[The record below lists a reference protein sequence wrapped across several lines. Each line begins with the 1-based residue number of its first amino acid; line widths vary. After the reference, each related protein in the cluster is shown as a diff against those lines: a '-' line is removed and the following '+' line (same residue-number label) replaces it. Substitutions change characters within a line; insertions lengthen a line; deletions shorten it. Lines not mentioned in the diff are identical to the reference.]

1 MGMVLRENKKQF
13 IAVETMIIITIIIIL
28 TVCKES
34 DFVSEE
40 NQALLTQVII
50 CPVGVIIIMDLF
62 IQWWMKYRWR
72 STHLQSTVQCY
83 WKKLYFHSTGKNGFR
98 ISFSTSTWKEQHTL
112 PQLFLRKKSAEF
124 KVHARPL
131 HLQGSCLLQL
141 YIFYVRKEL
150 GKHT

>member
-1 MGMVLRENKKQF
+1 MVLRENKKQF

-62 IQWWMKYRWR
+62 IQ
-72 STHLQSTVQCY
+72 
-83 WKKLYFHSTGKNGFR
+83 
-98 ISFSTSTWKEQHTL
+98 
-112 PQLFLRKKSAEF
+112 
-124 KVHARPL
+124 
-131 HLQGSCLLQL
+131 
-141 YIFYVRKEL
+141 
-150 GKHT
+150 